1 LHKWSKEEIEYVRR
15 VAKGK
20 SRTEIAEKVNQ
31 KFNIDVTD
39 RMVDSVMGRYKIR
52 SGRDCRFRKGQEPPN
67 KGKNVKTIGRMA
79 ETQFKKGNVPKNHKP
94 VGSISI
100 RKSNKRNT
108 AYQYIK
114 IAEPNKWK
122 MLHVVEY
129 EKHNGPVPKGYIVIF
144 ADGDTMNTDIS
155 NLLLVSRQQLA
166 VMNRWNLH
174 GENTEQAETAAN
186 IASLKIQISKARKK
200 RKKRKGK

>member
-1 LHKWSKEEIEYVRR
+1 
-15 VAKGK
+15 
-20 SRTEIAEKVNQ
+20 
-31 KFNIDVTD
+31 
-39 RMVDSVMGRYKIR
+39 
-52 SGRDCRFRKGQEPPN
+52 
-67 KGKNVKTIGRMA
+67 MA